1 MLIYHFISVIILF
14 QKLKQV
20 ESELFKALDLAQG
33 YKEKL
38 DSVEKE
44 KLELVDSHNSQI
56 KCMVDRVQEKEQKLE
71 KTNQLNC
78 QLIQQKEDALEK
90 VKEAQQEAQK
100 VSTKH
105 EGCITHHV
113 IVTQVFVIL
122 HPFP

>member
-1 MLIYHFISVIILF
+1 MYHFISIIFLF
-14 QKLKQV
+14 QKLKQL
-20 ESELFKALDLAQG
+20 ESELSKALDLAQG

-44 KLELVDSHNSQI
+44 KLELIDCHNSQI
-56 KCMVDRVQEKEQKLE
+56 KGMMGRIQEKEQKLD

-90 VKEAQQEAQK
+90 VKEAEQEAQK
-100 VSTKH
+100 VNMKY
-105 EGCITHHV
+105 EGCIIWSV
-113 IVTQVFVIL
+113 SVTQIFVIL